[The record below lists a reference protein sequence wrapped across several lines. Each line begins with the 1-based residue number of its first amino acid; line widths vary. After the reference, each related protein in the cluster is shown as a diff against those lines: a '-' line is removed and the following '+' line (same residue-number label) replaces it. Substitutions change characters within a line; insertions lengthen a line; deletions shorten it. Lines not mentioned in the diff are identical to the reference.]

1 MGASESK
8 LGFKQAVFKL
18 AEQKNI
24 SLQDESWAEV
34 RFAVLPSTL
43 VYMARSSFGCEVFFM
58 SWHEIQSLPLTI
70 LFLAV
75 LAAS

>member
-24 SLQDESWAEV
+24 SVEDESWAEV
-34 RFAVLPSTL
+34 RAAARKIALP
-43 VYMARSSFGCEVFFM
+43 R
-58 SWHEIQSLPLTI
+58 
-70 LFLAV
+70 
-75 LAAS
+75 